1 MADPVIVSERAGG
14 LFTQDVKTSR
24 HHIYADEPTDLGSA
38 DLGPTP
44 YELLCS
50 GLGACTS
57 ITMRMYA
64 QRKKW
69 PVDHIAVA
77 VSHTKEIHGDGV
89 RRDVFTREIS
99 ITGDLDEAQ
108 RARMIEIANKCPVH
122 RTLEAGSDVITKAV
136 EA

>member
-1 MADPVIVSERAGG
+1 MAEPVIVSERTGG
-14 LFTQDVKTSR
+14 IYTNDVRTSR
-24 HHIYADEPTDLGSA
+24 HHLYADEPVDLGGS

-44 YELLCS
+44 YEYLCS
-50 GLGACTS
+50 ALGACTS

-64 QRKKW
+64 GRKGW
-69 PVDHIAVA
+69 PVENISVS

-99 ITGDLDEAQ
+99 MEGDLDEAQ

-136 EA
+136 

>member
-1 MADPVIVSERAGG
+1 MAEAVIVSERPGG
-14 LFTQDVKTSR
+14 VYTQDVKTSR
-24 HHIYADEPTDLGSA
+24 HHIFADEPIDLGSA

-64 QRKKW
+64 ERKKW
-69 PVDHIAVA
+69 PVDHISVS
-77 VSHTKEIHGDGV
+77 VSHNKEIHGDGL

-99 ITGDLDEAQ
+99 ITGNLDEAQ

-136 EA
+136 